1 MVSLKNEE
9 VLSEN
14 FSIGFVPLMNI
25 LANWNISQKAT
36 VEFLGEGLVSS
47 KGRAID
53 FSLSG
58 SYSFTNNFQGN
69 TGYRLLEG
77 GVDGTIRYNFIQL
90 HFVFASLKFSFNK
103 TAQ

>member
-1 MVSLKNEE
+1 
-9 VLSEN
+9 
-14 FSIGFVPLMNI
+14 MNI
-25 LANWNISQKAT
+25 IANWNISQKAN

-53 FSLSG
+53 LSLSG

-69 TGYRLLEG
+69 IGYRLLEG